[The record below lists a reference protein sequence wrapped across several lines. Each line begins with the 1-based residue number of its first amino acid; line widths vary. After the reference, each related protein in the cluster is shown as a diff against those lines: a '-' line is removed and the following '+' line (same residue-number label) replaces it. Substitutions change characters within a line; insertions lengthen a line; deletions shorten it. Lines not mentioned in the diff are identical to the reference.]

1 MMKRGDWVRVWDDNK
16 DEAVV
21 TRYLSEVGGARFPYL
36 CVDEFSADIEA
47 FERGDLFDI
56 THWKHAEPIED
67 PRRKGIVNGT
77 RVLVEDRRD
86 CITTRRYATGE
97 WTPDGCIL
105 CWDGGGDEWS
115 SCGAKHPWRFWQ
127 LAEEPWQPK
136 VGDRVKL
143 VKVDPMWG
151 GEDRSNPVW
160 GSKYGQVGGSII
172 DAERD
177 GTFIVMWDNFT
188 RNSCYTTDHLQPL

>member
-1 MMKRGDWVRVWDDNK
+1 MKRGDWVRVWDDDK
-16 DEAVV
+16 DDAIE
-21 TRYLSEVGGARFPYL
+21 TRYLAHIEGAIEPYVVVDRFDGGLDDF
-36 CVDEFSADIEA
+36 EA
-47 FERGDLFDI
+47 GKPFFFFA
-56 THWKHAEPIED
+56 WKHAEPIED
-67 PRRKGIVNGT
+67 NREGK
-77 RVLVEDRRD
+77 
-86 CITTRRYATGE
+86 
-97 WTPDGCIL
+97 
-105 CWDGGGDEWS
+105 
-115 SCGAKHPWRFWQ
+115 
-127 LAEEPWQPK
+127 EPWQPK

-172 DAERD
+172 DAKRD